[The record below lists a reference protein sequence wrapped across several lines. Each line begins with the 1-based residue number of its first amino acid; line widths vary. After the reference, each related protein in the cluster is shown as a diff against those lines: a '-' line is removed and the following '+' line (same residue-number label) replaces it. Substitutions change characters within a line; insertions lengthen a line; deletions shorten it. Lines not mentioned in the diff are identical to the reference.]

1 MNFLKDEIFKPYPEL
16 LVFLTVAF
24 GFLLGRIR
32 HRSIALGA
40 VTGCLI
46 GGLLLGWAFEVQV
59 NGTVKSLFFIMFLF
73 ALGYRV
79 GPQFFRG
86 LRKDGLPQ
94 VGIAVVMCVSGLL
107 ICWLFASLLGYG
119 PGLSAG
125 LLGGAL
131 TQSSVIGVAGS
142 AISNLPGLSP
152 EQAANE
158 SNLVAIGYA
167 VTYPL
172 GTILIALMLASVLPR
187 LLRRDLAAEAAALA
201 KELDIGSD
209 DPDAGQGYYRVV
221 LRAFTVTNPNGGP
234 GSRQTSGAA
243 VATRQRV
250 VGLSI
255 ADFERQQTEQGR
267 RIYITQVRRAGAI
280 LPQSQEIE
288 LAAGDVVAI
297 SANRG
302 DLVTLDPERYLGPE
316 TDDVELLGYQTESLH
331 VVVSNKEQLGKTIA
345 ELRREPFMPGVF
357 VNKLYRSGSEFPFRA
372 STTLERGDTLI
383 LTGPTRLVEPAA
395 HAIGKPV
402 KTSYA
407 TDMIWVGLGIFLGGC
422 IGIPALHAG
431 GVPISLSTSGGALI
445 MGLVF
450 GWIRAKYPTY
460 GNVPAGAQW
469 FMDTLGL
476 CLFVAVVGINA
487 GPSFS
492 SGLSQAGWGLL
503 VFGAIATV
511 IPPLIGF
518 AFGYWILK
526 IKFPILLG
534 VLAGGQTTTAAIGA
548 VNESARSQVSTLGY
562 TIPYAVANVLL
573 TIWGAVIVLL
583 NH

>member
-16 LVFLTVAF
+16 LVFLTVSL
-24 GFLLGRIR
+24 GFLLGKIH
-32 HRSIALGA
+32 HRAIALGS

-46 GGLLLGWAFEVQV
+46 AGLFLGWLFEVPI

-73 ALGYRV
+73 ALGYKV

-86 LRKDGLPQ
+86 LRRDGLPQ
-94 VGIAVVMCVSGLL
+94 VLLGVIMCVTGLL
-107 ICWLFASLLGYG
+107 ICWLFAALLNYG

-131 TQSSVIGVAGS
+131 TQSSVIGVAGD
-142 AISNLPGLSP
+142 AIKSLPGLSP
-152 EQAANE
+152 EQVADQ

-172 GTILIALMLASVLPR
+172 GTILCALLLASFLPR
-187 LLRRDLAAEAAALA
+187 LLGRDLAAESAALA
-201 KELDIGSD
+201 KELDVGSD
-209 DPDAGQGYYRVV
+209 DPDLGQGYYQVV
-221 LRAFTVTNPNGGP
+221 LRAFTIGPTPVNGRG
-234 GSRQTSGAA
+234 RTA
-243 VATRQRV
+243 VATRPRV
-250 VGLSI
+250 AGLSI
-255 ADFERQQTEQGR
+255 ADFERQQTGQGR
-267 RIYITQVRRAGAI
+267 RIYVTRVRRAGEI
-280 LPQSQEIE
+280 LPQSQETV
-288 LAAGDVVAI
+288 LAEGDVLAI

-302 DLVTLDPERYLGPE
+302 DLVALDPERSIGPE
-316 TDDVELLGYQTESLH
+316 ADDVELLGYQTESLH
-331 VVVSNKEQLGKTIA
+331 VVVSEQASLGRSIA
-345 ELRREPFMPGVF
+345 ELRREPFMAGVF
-357 VNKLYRSGSEFPFRA
+357 IDKLYRAGTEFPHRP
-372 STTLERGDTLI
+372 STTLDRGDTLI

-395 HAIGKPV
+395 HALGKPV
-402 KTSYA
+402 RASYA
-407 TDMIWVGLGIFLGGC
+407 TDMIWVGLGIVLGGC

-450 GWIRAKYPTY
+450 GWLRGKYPTF
-460 GNVPAGAQW
+460 GNVPPGAQW
-469 FMDTLGL
+469 FMDTFGL

-492 SGLSQAGWGLL
+492 SGLAKAGWQLL

-511 IPPLIGF
+511 IPLLVGF
-518 AFGYWILK
+518 AVGYWILK
-526 IKFPILLG
+526 IRFPILLG
-534 VLAGGQTTTAAIGA
+534 AIAGGQTTTAAIGA
-548 VNESARSQVSTLGY
+548 VNESARNQVPTLGY

-583 NH
+583 HH

>member
-1 MNFLKDEIFKPYPEL
+1 MNFLKEEIFKPYPEL
-16 LVFLTVAF
+16 LVFLTVSF

-32 HRSIALGA
+32 HRAIALGA

-46 GGLLLGWAFEVQV
+46 AGLFFGWLFEVQIA
-59 NGTVKSLFFIMFLF
+59 GTVKSLFFIMFLF

-94 VGIAVVMCVSGLL
+94 VAVAVVMCVTGLL
-107 ICWLFASLLGYG
+107 VCWLFVSLLNYG

-131 TQSSVIGVAGS
+131 TQSSVIGVAGD
-142 AISNLPGLSP
+142 AIHNLPGLSP
-152 EQAANE
+152 EQATNE
-158 SNLVAIGYA
+158 ANLVAIGYA

-172 GTILIALMLASVLPR
+172 GTILCALLLASFLPR
-187 LLRRDLAAEAAALA
+187 LLRRDLAAESAALA
-201 KELDIGSD
+201 KELDVASD
-209 DPDAGQGYYRVV
+209 DPDLGQGYYQVV
-221 LRAFTVTNPNGGP
+221 LRAYTVAPAPAEHAAGG
-234 GSRQTSGAA
+234 TA
-243 VATRQRV
+243 VATRQRLA
-250 VGLSI
+250 GLSI
-255 ADFERQQTEQGR
+255 ADFERRQAEQGR
-267 RIYITQVRRAGAI
+267 RIYVTRVRRDGRI
-280 LPQSQEIE
+280 LPQSQQTVLEP
-288 LAAGDVVAI
+288 GDVVAI

-302 DLVTLDPERYLGPE
+302 DLVTLDPERYVGPE
-316 TDDVELLGYQTESLH
+316 ADDVELLGYQTESLH
-331 VVVSNKEQLGKTIA
+331 VVVSNKAQLGKTIA
-345 ELRREPFMPGVF
+345 ELRREPFMAGVF
-357 VNKLYRSGSEFPFRA
+357 IGTYYRSGAEFPYRQ
-372 STTLERGDTLI
+372 STRLERGDTLI

-395 HAIGKPV
+395 HEIGTPV
-402 KTSYA
+402 RTSFA
-407 TDMIWVGLGIFLGGC
+407 TDMIWVGLGIVLGGC

-445 MGLVF
+445 MGLIF
-450 GWIRAKYPTY
+450 GWLRGKYPTF
-460 GNVPAGAQW
+460 GNVPSGAQW

-511 IPPLIGF
+511 IPLLVGF
-518 AFGYWILK
+518 AFGHWVMRIR
-526 IKFPILLG
+526 FPILLG

-548 VNESARSQVSTLGY
+548 VNESARNQVATLGY

-583 NH
+583 HH